1 MRFSD
6 TEDFS
11 EQKLERIE
19 TMIEDLAL
27 DTVLSVLY
35 RISEKRKQL
44 PGKVICYKS
53 DCPLR
58 DDIPF

>member
-1 MRFSD
+1 MRFLDTQAFSD
-6 TEDFS
+6 
-11 EQKLERIE
+11 QKIERIE
-19 TMIEDLAL
+19 AMLEQLAL

-44 PGKVICYKS
+44 PQVICYKS

-58 DDIPF
+58 NDIPF

>member
-1 MRFSD
+1 MQFLDTQAFSD
-6 TEDFS
+6 
-11 EQKLERIE
+11 QKIERIE
-19 TMIEDLAL
+19 AMLEQLAL

-44 PGKVICYKS
+44 PQVICYKS

-58 DDIPF
+58 NDIPF

>member
-1 MRFSD
+1 MRFLN

-19 TMIEDLAL
+19 AMIEDLAL
-27 DTVLSVLY
+27 DTVLSILY

-44 PGKVICYKS
+44 PQVICYKS

>member
-1 MRFSD
+1 MRFLN

-19 TMIEDLAL
+19 AMIEDLAL
-27 DTVLSVLY
+27 DTVLSIVY

-44 PGKVICYKS
+44 PQVICYKS

>member
-1 MRFSD
+1 MRFPD

-11 EQKLERIE
+11 EQKLDRIE
-19 TMIEDLAL
+19 AMIEDLAL

-44 PGKVICYKS
+44 PQMICYKS

-58 DDIPF
+58 DEIPF

>member
-27 DTVLSVLY
+27 DTLLSVLY
-35 RISEKRKQL
+35 KISEKRKQL
-44 PGKVICYKS
+44 PQVICYKS